1 MSRSPSP
8 AETRQATEEAA
19 EAAQPQPSRR
29 IVLTPASAIDPEP
42 VVWAWEDESDDDTY
56 GRIPAG
62 SFGLFAGREGTGKS
76 SALIWLAARITRG
89 ELAGAYKGDPHAVIY
104 MAAEDSWKF
113 TIVPRLMAAGADLR
127 LVYRV
132 EVQTI
137 EDETVTLS
145 LPTDNK
151 LLEDA
156 ITDNGVALV
165 ALDPLMSTIS
175 ETLDTHVNRQV
186 RQALDPLVRIAD
198 RTGAIVAGIAH
209 FNKGIGTD
217 AASLI
222 TASGAFKDVAR
233 FIFAFAT
240 DPENETQVITQ
251 VKNSLGRSNLPSI
264 AYDIISA
271 IVPTKKGDANVGRL
285 VIRGEAKR
293 SVHDILGAQV
303 SGDEKNGTARAVE
316 YLKVALANGPRPTRE
331 VEEEAKEAHGIA
343 KRTLERARS
352 ELNLPAGKSGPDWWI
367 ALPEHQGDIAGAW
380 ATRQAKSANSAN
392 SAPRNGVGG
401 VGGLETTKTRLPA
414 KTAKTATRT
423 PPAGAGGLGSLATPA
438 TRARTDAKPSQGA
451 AEVIPFRPPRTDGP
465 GPADGA

>member
-19 EAAQPQPSRR
+19 EAAQPKSPPRR
-29 IVLTPASAIDPEP
+29 IILTPASEIDPEP
-42 VVWAWEDESDDDTY
+42 VVWAWEDESGDDTY

-62 SFGLFAGREGTGKS
+62 SFGLLAGREGTGKS

-89 ELAGAYKGDPHAVIY
+89 ELPGAYKGDPRAVIY

-127 LVYRV
+127 RVYRV

-233 FIFAFAT
+233 FIFAFAA

-293 SVHDILGAQV
+293 SVHDILGAMNNDGQ
-303 SGDEKNGTARAVE
+303 EKELERAIE
-316 YLKVALANGPRPTRE
+316 YLKSALANGPRLSTE
-331 VEEEAKEAHGIA
+331 LDDEARQAHGIT

-352 ELNLPAGKSGPDWWI
+352 KLRTESVIVCIKAGSWWL
-367 ALPEHQGDIAGAW
+367 ALAEHEGDIP
-380 ATRQAKSANSAN
+380 SASA
-392 SAPRNGVGG
+392 
-401 VGGLETTKTRLPA
+401 A
-414 KTAKTATRT
+414 KTAKTANH
-423 PPAGAGGLGSLATPA
+423 ASGDGVGGLGGLETT
-438 TRARTDAKPSQGA
+438 TRSPKTRPPARTRKNSHASKTASTEGA
-451 AEVIPFRPPRTDGP
+451 DVIPLHPEPDG
-465 GPADGA
+465 GAS